1 MKKTLL
7 IIMLIS
13 CITANY
19 AENEL
24 ARMQQANKEYQ
35 SENYSGAVDLY
46 KQLVNDGNESS
57 ALYYNLGNAYYKS
70 GSNAQ
75 ALLWYERALRLDPTN
90 EDIKHNIAF
99 VNQKITDKIEPV
111 PESAIEMMWNRSS
124 HKLTENQWAILSI
137 VFSCLLI
144 LALAGFI
151 FGRSGGLRIG
161 GGIVF
166 CLSIFMLV
174 FTIIFAAKEHNRFA
188 RHDEAIVMNMVTEA
202 KSSPTEKGNTIFVI
216 HEGLKVQITKEVENY
231 VEIRIPSGEKG
242 WISKMSIEK
251 I

>member
-1 MKKTLL
+1 MKRTLL

-46 KQLVNDGNESS
+46 KQLVNDGNKSS
-57 ALYYNLGNAYYKS
+57 ALYYNLGNACYKS

-99 VNQKITDKIEPV
+99 VNQKILDKIEPV
-111 PESAIEMMWNRSS
+111 PESAIAMIWNRFS

-137 VFSCLLI
+137 IFSSLLI
-144 LALAGFI
+144 LALAAFI

-166 CLSIFMLV
+166 CLSIFMMI
-174 FTIIFAAKEHNRFA
+174 FTIIFAAKEHSRFT

-216 HEGLKVQITKEVENY
+216 HEGLKVQITKEMGNY

-242 WISKMSIEK
+242 WISKMAIEK

>member
-111 PESAIEMMWNRSS
+111 PESAIEMIWNRSS

-174 FTIIFAAKEHNRFA
+174 FTIIFAAKEHNRFT

-242 WISKMSIEK
+242 WISKMAIEK

>member
-1 MKKTLL
+1 
-7 IIMLIS
+7 MLMS
-13 CITANY
+13 CITVNY

-35 SENYSGAVDLY
+35 SENYSIAIDLY
-46 KQLVNDGNESS
+46 KQLINDGNESA

-111 PESAIEMMWNRSS
+111 PESAIAMIWNKFS
-124 HKLTENQWAILSI
+124 HKLTANQWAILSI
-137 VFSCLLI
+137 VFSSLLI
-144 LALAGFI
+144 LALAAFI
-151 FGRSGGLRIG
+151 FGRSGGHRIS
-161 GGIVF
+161 GGIIF
-166 CLSIFMLV
+166 CLSIFILV

-188 RHDEAIVMNMVTEA
+188 RHDEAIVTNMVTEA
-202 KSSPTEKGNTIFVI
+202 KSSPIEKASTLFVI

-242 WISKMSIEK
+242 WISKMAIEK